1 MQGLKSQLS
10 EAYYQ
15 NKPEFNS
22 IYSKI
27 KLPSTKDE
35 KYVLELELELIGL
48 LDMLRIIKWAIVIVL
63 VFNTFQKRLKML

>member
-10 EAYYQ
+10 EAHYQ

-48 LDMLRIIKWAIVIVL
+48 LDMLRIIK
-63 VFNTFQKRLKML
+63 